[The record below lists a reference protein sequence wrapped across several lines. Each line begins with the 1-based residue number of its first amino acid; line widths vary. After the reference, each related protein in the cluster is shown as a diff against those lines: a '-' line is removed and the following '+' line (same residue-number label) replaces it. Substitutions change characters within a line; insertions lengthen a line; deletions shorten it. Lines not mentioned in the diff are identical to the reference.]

1 MKQSIKKSYTKF
13 DLAGKIQELFSSH
26 SIYSLCMKMYSDDD
40 DVDIVIIDS
49 KQYYLAMKLLTTNG
63 WRKKNNKS
71 KLRERDKDM
80 FVHKAYSDT
89 IHLHQYF
96 SWNTVPYLD
105 SKILWGRKRKY
116 LGVFLPSFEDELLII
131 AAHSLFEN
139 MCIVPEEIRY
149 GKDLL
154 QKHLNMAYIVN
165 HADRF
170 SWKKGLQTVVT
181 KLKKNDP
188 KLRISELL
196 QARIEKFTHDL
207 QEGKFFLFLNEIIAY
222 PFIDWIW
229 CYKNRNKKLYAIS

>member
-1 MKQSIKKSYTKF
+1 MKHFTKKSYTKF
-13 DLAGKIQELFSSH
+13 DLARNIQQLFLLH
-26 SIYSLCMKMYSDDD
+26 SINTLCMKMYSKDD
-40 DVDIVIIDS
+40 DVDIVVIDKKMYS
-49 KQYYLAMKLLTTNG
+49 SAIRILTTNG

-80 FVHKAYSDT
+80 LVNNKYQDI
-89 IHLHQYF
+89 IHLHQQF
-96 SWNTVPYLD
+96 SWNTVPYAD
-105 SKILWGRKRKY
+105 ARILWERKRKY
-116 LGVFLPSFEDELLII
+116 LNVWLPSFEDEIIII

-154 QKHLNMAYIVN
+154 QKHLNMIYIVN

-188 KLRISELL
+188 KLSIFELL
-196 QARIEKFTHDL
+196 QVRLEKFIKDL
-207 QEGKFFLFLNEIIAY
+207 QGLKFSLLIHESIAY
-222 PFIDWIW
+222 GLIDWVW